1 MSALDPNIDLHLE
14 PAPRT
19 RRGPLLDR
27 LNIASL
33 AWAALFAVV
42 TAVLVVVL
50 R

>member
-1 MSALDPNIDLHLE
+1 MSTIEIEPEHA
-14 PAPRT
+14 PAP

-33 AWAALFAVV
+33 AWTGLFAVV